1 MSESQ
6 SRIEQKIDISLI
18 KPKNALKKSQLSQ
31 DLLVLLRAKIADY
44 PASHNLK
51 CCNEFVL
58 YVCKLI
64 ENLIKKSDGIGSKK
78 EFVKD
83 IFRQLFNLTAPE
95 LQVLDISIE
104 FLWANGLIC
113 AIPISKKGWALIKK
127 KISGFV

>member
-6 SRIEQKIDISLI
+6 SRIEQKVDLSLV

-31 DLLVLLRAKIADY
+31 DLLVLLRVKIAEY

-58 YVCKLI
+58 YACKLV
-64 ENLIKKSDGIGSKK
+64 ENLIKKSDGINKK

-95 LQVLDISIE
+95 LQILDASIE

-113 AIPISKKGWALIKK
+113 AIPISKKAVSWIQKK
-127 KISGFV
+127 VSCFV